1 MTGNDLS
8 GDKRFAETGKRVS
21 PEMIQGRNKLKE
33 TEFHLLLVVLA
44 LVNKLCS
51 IAYAT
56 NITTQEL
63 RRADKLTYQSL
74 EC

>member
-1 MTGNDLS
+1 
-8 GDKRFAETGKRVS
+8 
-21 PEMIQGRNKLKE
+21 MIQGRNKLKE